1 MTREIGKAAIDKLTG
16 VTPKIFDEKFRAE
29 MKLPANV
36 IINDITLREGR
47 QIEGTILTEEECERV
62 TDILINE
69 LNVPMIQM
77 VGGYNERDTRYL
89 KTVANFVKKS
99 GKSVRMEAMT
109 SAHQNFPRFNQKQLL
124 ETISNIADSGFGV
137 VICLASSDNM
147 LKGCALHRSQDGMSV
162 EDLRKQE
169 IEIGVAAIEH
179 ALKLGM
185 SEVNVNFQDF
195 LRADLDYLK
204 KFSRVVA
211 DAGAGMITL
220 DDFGGG
226 LAIPRLYTELFQ
238 QIKAVVPE
246 TALGVHAHNSAGM
259 AVACALASVEG
270 GCEMITV
277 GVNAYGDGAGHV
289 SLAETVYCLEYL
301 YGIDTGIKME
311 RLRPAA
317 VEIADMMRQDLPIM
331 APLVGDNAFVL
342 IADKHH
348 SFPEY
353 PFLFCPMVPE
363 LVGNEYRPGFGER
376 AGPFGIRIHSAT
388 LGFSIP
394 DDKIQPMLKAMEE
407 HMRWHKR
414 KISDAEFRTLA
425 QSVGIPGATDRPTAH
440 QAWSAI

>member
-1 MTREIGKAAIDKLTG
+1 
-16 VTPKIFDEKFRAE
+16 
-29 MKLPANV
+29 
-36 IINDITLREGR
+36 
-47 QIEGTILTEEECERV
+47 
-62 TDILINE
+62 
-69 LNVPMIQM
+69 MIQM

-89 KTVANFVKKS
+89 KTVARFVEKS
-99 GKSVRMEAMT
+99 GKPVRMEAMT
-109 SAHQNFPRFNQKQLL
+109 SAHQNFPRFNKEQLL
-124 ETISNIADSGFGV
+124 DTISNIAEAGFGV

-147 LKGCALHRSQDGMSV
+147 LKGCAVHRGQEGMSV

-179 ALKLGM
+179 AHKLGM
-185 SEVNVNFQDF
+185 TEVNVNFQDF
-195 LRADLDYLK
+195 LRADLEYLK
-204 KFSRVVA
+204 TFSRAVA
-211 DAGAGMITL
+211 DAGVGMITL

-226 LAIPRLYTELFQ
+226 LAIPRLYTELFR
-238 QIKAVVPE
+238 QIKAVVPD
-246 TALGVHAHNSAGM
+246 TALGVHAHNSVGM

-270 GCEMITV
+270 GCEMVTV

-311 RLRPAA
+311 NLRPAS
-317 VEIADMMRQDLPIM
+317 VEIADMMCQDLPIM

-363 LVGNEYRPGFGER
+363 LVGNKYRPGFGER
-376 AGPFGIRIHSAT
+376 AGPFGIRIQAAT

-394 DDKIQPMLKAMEE
+394 DDKVQPMLKAMED

-414 KISDAEFRTLA
+414 KISDNQFRDLA
-425 QSVGIPGATDRPTAH
+425 CSVGIPGAADAPTAY
-440 QAWSAI
+440 QVWSAT

>member
-1 MTREIGKAAIDKLTG
+1 MKRPIGKDAIDKLTG
-16 VTPKIFDEKFRAE
+16 VTPLMFDEAFRAQ
-29 MKLPANV
+29 MDLPKHV

-47 QIEGTILTEEECERV
+47 QIEGTILTQEECLKV
-62 TDILINE
+62 ADVLIND

-77 VGGYNERDTRYL
+77 VGGYNARDTDYL
-89 KTVANFVKKS
+89 RQVARFVEQS
-99 GKSVRMEAMT
+99 GKPVRMEAMT
-109 SAHQNFPRFNQKQLL
+109 SAHQNFPRFNQAQLL
-124 ETISNIADSGFGV
+124 DTISNIADAGFGV

-147 LKGCALHRSQDGMSV
+147 LKGCAIHRGQQGMSV

-179 ALKLGM
+179 ARKLGM
-185 SEVNVNFQDF
+185 KEVNVNFQDF

-204 KFSRVVA
+204 HFSKAVA

-226 LAIPRLYTELFQ
+226 LAIPRLYTELFRQ
-238 QIKAVVPE
+238 VKNVVPN
-246 TALGVHAHNSAGM
+246 TILGVHAHNSAGL
-259 AVACALASVEG
+259 AVADALASVEG

-289 SLAETVYCLEYL
+289 SMAETIYCLEYL
-301 YGIDTGIKME
+301 YGIDTGINIE

-317 VEIADMMRQDLPIM
+317 VFMADMMRQQLPIM
-331 APLVGDNAFVL
+331 SPLVGENAFVL

-353 PFLFCPMVPE
+353 PFLFEPMSPE
-363 LVGNEYRPGFGER
+363 LVGNRYRPGFGER
-376 AGPFGIRIHSAT
+376 AGPFGLRITAKT

-394 DDKIQPMLKAMEE
+394 DEKIQPMLKAMEE

-414 KISDAEFRTLA
+414 KISDVEFRQLA
-425 QSVGIPGATDRPTAH
+425 DKVGIEGAVV
-440 QAWSAI
+440 